1 MMNNAPYLVYAKGK
15 GLILLFSLL
24 TIACKNTP
32 PEMKPDASLTP
43 PLADQKPYQHKLH
56 NDIRMDEFYWLKE
69 RENPEVIDYLEREND
84 YYQKSTKQL
93 VPLQDKLFTEMKGR
107 IKEEDNSVPYFYNDY
122 WYITRYEK
130 GQDYPIYTRKKDSLT
145 APEEILFDCNEMAK
159 GHDYFRLV
167 GINISPDNT
176 KAIFGVDTVSRRQ
189 YVLKVKNL
197 VTGEIFDTSIENSTG
212 GSAWAKDNNHF
223 FYTQKNPT
231 TLRSEA
237 IYRHTFADLDA
248 QSELVFKEKDET
260 FSCYVTASKS
270 EDYIFIGSY
279 STLSTEFQFIKADE
293 PLSAFSIVQDRK
305 EDLEYSISHY
315 GEHFYIFTNA
325 DGAKN
330 YKIMKAPIT
339 APDMENWE
347 EVLAH
352 REDVLLEDLEL
363 FNEYWTITER
373 SEGLAKIRIKRWD
386 EQEDYYLPLEGETYT
401 VYTSTNIDF
410 ATTKLRYV
418 YNSMTTPSSVIEFD
432 MKDKTQII
440 LKEQEVLGGKFDK
453 NNYVSKRLWATAK
466 DGVKVPIS
474 LVYRKDTALTPETPI
489 LQYAYGSYGST
500 IDPGF
505 STTRLSL
512 LDRGFAFA
520 IAHVRGGEYMGR
532 KWYDDGKM
540 LQKKNTFSD
549 FIACSQFLIDQGMT
563 SEKHLY
569 AYGGSAGG
577 LLMGVI
583 VNDAPQLYKGVI
595 AAVPFVDV
603 VTTMLDD
610 SIPLTT
616 SEYDE
621 WGNPN
626 NEEYYQYIKSYSPYD
641 NVKKQAYPN
650 MLVTTGLHDSQVQY
664 WEPAKWVARL
674 RLLKEDNTVLFLD
687 TNMTAGHGG
696 ATGRF
701 EGLKETAKK
710 YAFLLALENT
720 NK

>member
-24 TIACKNTP
+24 IIACKNTP

-84 YYQKSTKQL
+84 YYQKSTQHL
-93 VPLQDKLFTEMKGR
+93 VPLQDDLFKEMKGL

-159 GHDYFRLV
+159 GQDYFRLV

-176 KAIFGVDTVSRRQ
+176 KAIFGIDTVSRRQ
-189 YVLKVKNL
+189 YVLKVKDL
-197 VTGEIFDTSIENSTG
+197 VTGEIFDTSIVNSTG

-223 FYTQKNPT
+223 FYTLKNPT

-248 QSELVFKEKDET
+248 QSELVFKEDDET

-293 PLSAFSIVQDRK
+293 PLSAFTTVQDRK

-330 YKIMKAPIT
+330 YKVMKTPIT
-339 APDMENWE
+339 APQMENWE

-363 FNEYWTITER
+363 FNEYWTVTER
-373 SEGLAKIRIKRWD
+373 AEGLAKIRIKRWD

-410 ATTKLRYV
+410 DTTKLRYV

-432 MKDKTQII
+432 MKDKTQTV

-466 DGVKVPIS
+466 DGVKVP
-474 LVYRKDTALTPETPI
+474 
-489 LQYAYGSYGST
+489 
-500 IDPGF
+500 
-505 STTRLSL
+505 
-512 LDRGFAFA
+512 
-520 IAHVRGGEYMGR
+520 
-532 KWYDDGKM
+532 
-540 LQKKNTFSD
+540 
-549 FIACSQFLIDQGMT
+549 
-563 SEKHLY
+563 
-569 AYGGSAGG
+569 
-577 LLMGVI
+577 
-583 VNDAPQLYKGVI
+583 
-595 AAVPFVDV
+595 
-603 VTTMLDD
+603 
-610 SIPLTT
+610 
-616 SEYDE
+616 
-621 WGNPN
+621 
-626 NEEYYQYIKSYSPYD
+626 
-641 NVKKQAYPN
+641 
-650 MLVTTGLHDSQVQY
+650 
-664 WEPAKWVARL
+664 
-674 RLLKEDNTVLFLD
+674 
-687 TNMTAGHGG
+687 
-696 ATGRF
+696 
-701 EGLKETAKK
+701 
-710 YAFLLALENT
+710 
-720 NK
+720 